1 MIILLSHWL
10 NRIHALVVNTG
21 ILLVTIPWVVSVWF
35 VFLPFAL
42 ILVLAAKLSPN
53 TQEDTE

>member
-10 NRIHALVVNTG
+10 NKLHALVVNTG
-21 ILLVTIPWVVSVWF
+21 ILIVTIPWLVIVWF

-42 ILVLAAKLSPN
+42 LLVLAAKLSPN

>member
-10 NRIHALVVNTG
+10 NKIHALVVNTG
-21 ILLVTIPWVVSVWF
+21 ILIVTIPWMVAVWF

-42 ILVLAAKLSPN
+42 LLVLAAKLSPN

>member
-10 NRIHALVVNTG
+10 NKIHALAVNTG
-21 ILLVTIPWVVSVWF
+21 ILLVTTPWLAIVWF
-35 VFLPFAL
+35 VSLPFAL
-42 ILVLAAKLSPN
+42 LLVIASKLSPN

>member
-10 NRIHALVVNTG
+10 NKIHALVVNTG
-21 ILLVTIPWVVSVWF
+21 ILIVTIPWLVIVWF

-42 ILVLAAKLSPN
+42 LLVLAAKLSPN

>member
-10 NRIHALVVNTG
+10 NKIHALVVNTG
-21 ILLVTIPWVVSVWF
+21 ILIVTIPWLVIVWF
-35 VFLPFAL
+35 AFLPFAL
-42 ILVLAAKLSPN
+42 LLVLAAKLSPN